1 MTEIPVLRRR
11 LLPGDIV
18 RAQDLGWAKVRL
30 TLTRGEIVHAPP
42 QAVGL
47 AAKRSMQPDQP
58 IPLADL
64 GRAMVV
70 QKGENVTLSLTTDGL
85 SVSARAIA
93 TEPGGIG
100 DHIRV
105 LNELA
110 RATVEA
116 EITAPGL
123 ARVIPGTARPATRF
137 VAAR

>member
-1 MTEIPVLRRR
+1 MTISLES
-11 LLPGDIV
+11 
-18 RAQDLGWAKVRL
+18 A
-30 TLTRGEIVHAPP
+30 
-42 QAVGL
+42 GL
-47 AAKRSMQPDQP
+47 A
-58 IPLADL
+58 
-64 GRAMVV
+64 
-70 QKGENVTLSLTTDGL
+70 
-85 SVSARAIA
+85 VSARAIA
-93 TEPGGIG
+93 TEPGGVG